1 MRAGIIFPRV
11 RTTERIINLEICKL
25 ARDVIGGC
33 GYSEKRK
40 PYMYKCRSAL
50 PYIPA
55 LYIGY
60 IYSTPS

>member
-1 MRAGIIFPRV
+1 MWAYGPRCYTALV
-11 RTTERIINLEICKL
+11 SLLEALYIRKYRRL
-25 ARDVIGGC
+25 RRFGC
-33 GYSEKRK
+33 GNSEKRK
-40 PYMYKCRSAL
+40 PYMYKGRSAL